1 MFWAAGNGSVAT
13 LRKLASLSSDLIQ
26 SHTAKLPNQTGE
38 KKIIQARFLWIN
50 LDDFDAKQQDE
61 SPGQLNFGLWRISKT
76 EILPSRK
83 RRYFPPLEVVEDP
96 GKSGD
101 QQPIYLAKEGR
112 FKMPHIY
119 SYFTPLQIAA
129 ASGDTDVLEFLLSK
143 AAPSNTIITTTA
155 AIEAEANL
163 DTCPLSDYNYSGN
176 PLERLL
182 FNDSRRLDERVPLND
197 SRPLEEML
205 LKNDTNYRF
214 ELDPF
219 STRIRFARMAS
230 PLYAA
235 ILHGKAET
243 ASLLLRRGA
252 STAISYAG
260 DRATITHDS
269 QGIGDKTS
277 LLHIV
282 AYKAQPAVLLRVL
295 VEEARIPVDGRDL
308 YVELG
313 ADVDAACYSI
323 NVDEDFD
330 APGTTSRRVTAITA
344 GDSAPGKEKKTKKKS
359 LLAGLINGDNHKTA
373 RPWRAAARLVKLGPK
388 ATLADPV
395 VEAAVEGLLQDRTTR
410 QLSWASW
417 MEDRPILV
425 ACLEK
430 ERAAER
436 EVQKSGGS

>member
-1 MFWAAGNGSVAT
+1 
-13 LRKLASLSSDLIQ
+13 
-26 SHTAKLPNQTGE
+26 
-38 KKIIQARFLWIN
+38 
-50 LDDFDAKQQDE
+50 
-61 SPGQLNFGLWRISKT
+61 
-76 EILPSRK
+76 
-83 RRYFPPLEVVEDP
+83 
-96 GKSGD
+96 
-101 QQPIYLAKEGR
+101 
-112 FKMPHIY
+112 MPHIY

-182 FNDSRRLDERVPLND
+182 FNDSRPLDERVPLND

-205 LKNDTNYRF
+205 LNNDTNYRF

-260 DRATITHDS
+260 DRAKITHDS

-308 YVELG
+308 YGHTPLFHVLLCDEGEETMAALVDLG

-323 NVDEDFD
+323 NVEEDFD
-330 APGTTSRRVTAITA
+330 APGTTSRRVTAATA
-344 GDSAPGKEKKTKKKS
+344 GDNAPGQKKKTKKKS
-359 LLAGLINGDNHKTA
+359 LLADLINGDNHKTA
-373 RPWRAAARLVKLGPK
+373 RPWRAAARLVKLEPK
-388 ATLADPV
+388 VSLADPV
-395 VEAAVEGLLQDRTTR
+395 VEAAVEGLLQDRTPR

-417 MEDRPILV
+417 AEDRPILV

-430 ERAAER
+430 ERAAAR
-436 EVQKSGGS
+436 EVQKPGGS

>member
-1 MFWAAGNGSVAT
+1 MDTETCVNSTRRAAPVMIEHLPDELLVIIAQECGDHKSIARLARLQTT
-13 LRKLASLSSDLIQ
+13 LFSA
-26 SHTAKLPNQTGE
+26 
-38 KKIIQARFLWIN
+38 
-50 LDDFDAKQQDE
+50 
-61 SPGQLNFGLWRISKT
+61 
-76 EILPSRK
+76 
-83 RRYFPPLEVVEDP
+83 LEVVEDP

-269 QGIGDKTS
+269 QGIGDQIS
-277 LLHIV
+277 LLHTA
-282 AYKAQPAVLLRVL
+282 AYTAQPAALLRVL
-295 VEEARIPVDGRDL
+295 VEEVRIPVDGRDL
-308 YVELG
+308 YGHTPLFRASLCDEGEETMAVLVELG
-313 ADVDAACYSI
+313 ADVDTACYSI
-323 NVDEDFD
+323 NAEDD
-330 APGTTSRRVTAITA
+330 VHARGTPRKVTATTA
-344 GDSAPGKEKKTKKKS
+344 GDSVPKLEQETKKKS
-359 LLAGLINGDNHKTA
+359 LLDDLINGDNHKTA
-373 RPWRAAARLVKLGPK
+373 RPWRAAARLVKLGPR
-388 ATLADPV
+388 ASLMDPF

-417 MEDRPILV
+417 AEDRPILV

-430 ERAAER
+430 EGATARK
-436 EVQKSGGS
+436 VQKSGVS